1 MNFMILV
8 DSTFLIDSLRKL
20 PNVRE
25 FLIKNPTEILFTTEI
40 NIFELYLGLYSS
52 KVLEQDPDQFEMR
65 KQRLEELILKFQVLT
80 FRRGEALTAARILGK
95 LYRTGKPIEFR
106 YGLIAG
112 IAISNGIKKV
122 LTRNIEHFNRIEEIE
137 VLSY

>member
-122 LTRNIEHFNRIEEIE
+122 LTRNIEHFNRIEGVE

>member
-1 MNFMILV
+1 MILA

-25 FLIKNPTEILFTTEI
+25 FLLKNPTEILFTTEI
-40 NIFELYLGLYSS
+40 NIFELYLGLNSN
-52 KVLEQDPDQFEMR
+52 KVLEKDLNLFDKR
-65 KQRLEELILKFQVLT
+65 KQRLEELINKFQVLS
-80 FRRGEALTAARILGK
+80 FRRGEAIAAAKILGR
-95 LYRTGKPIEFR
+95 LYRMGKPIEFR
-106 YGLIAG
+106 DGLIAG

-122 LTRNIEHFNRIEEIE
+122 LTRNIDHFSRIEEIE

>member
-1 MNFMILV
+1 MNFVILV

-80 FRRGEALTAARILGK
+80 FRRGEALTAARILGR

>member
-1 MNFMILV
+1 MILA

-25 FLIKNPTEILFTTEI
+25 FLLKNPTEILFTTEI
-40 NIFELYLGLYSS
+40 NIFELYLGLNSN
-52 KVLEQDPDQFEMR
+52 KVLEKDLNLFEKR
-65 KQRLEELILKFQVLT
+65 KQRLEELINKFQVLS
-80 FRRGEALTAARILGK
+80 FRRGEAITAAKILGR
-95 LYRTGKPIEFR
+95 LYRMGKPIEFR
-106 YGLIAG
+106 DGLIAG

-122 LTRNIEHFNRIEEIE
+122 LTRNIDHFSRIEELE

>member
-1 MNFMILV
+1 MILV

-25 FLIKNPTEILFTTEI
+25 FLQKNPTEILFTTEI
-40 NIFELYLGLYSS
+40 NIFELFLGLYSS
-52 KVLEQDPDQFEMR
+52 KILEQDPNQFEMR

-80 FRRGEALTAARILGK
+80 FRRGEAIAAARILGR

-106 YGLIAG
+106 DGLIAG